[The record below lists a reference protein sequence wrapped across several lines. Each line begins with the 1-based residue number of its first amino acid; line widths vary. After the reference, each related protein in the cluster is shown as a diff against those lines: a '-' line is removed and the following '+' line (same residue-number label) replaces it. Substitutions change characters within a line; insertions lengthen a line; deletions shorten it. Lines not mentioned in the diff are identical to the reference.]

1 MVKHD
6 DNYHSRAGRNDRA
19 REGRVMRIENGPMR
33 DGIAINLPELADK
46 LRMSKR
52 QTRAALAGLIDRGFI
67 INLTPELSLDRA
79 VFRLTMLPFQGAA
92 PTDDYVE
99 RGQ

>member
-1 MVKHD
+1 
-6 DNYHSRAGRNDRA
+6 
-19 REGRVMRIENGPMR
+19 MRISSGPLR

-52 QTRAALAGLIDRGFI
+52 QTRAALAGLIERGFI
-67 INLTPELSLDRA
+67 VNLTPELSLDRA
-79 VFRLTMLPFQGAA
+79 VFRLTMFPFQGVA
-92 PTDDYVE
+92 PTDDYVG